1 MFSPAPAL
9 PSPLSS
15 VPHPHRKSF
24 PISPSFH
31 FSLSILILLPLRL
44 PLSLLVSL
52 PPVPSLSS
60 GRSVG
65 RSSSSRLLCSFNL
78 SHYIKKGQH
87 PSHHSAFPSFC
98 SPDGEGGRRDGDSPL
113 FGFLHVEVLAQI
125 LVLERSGAPLGKLFY
140 RVPRG

>member
-1 MFSPAPAL
+1 MKSWNPIDFQITFLSVALFDVPQALRQRRRLWAVPPPPPL

-60 GRSVG
+60 GRSAG
-65 RSSSSRLLCSFNL
+65 RSLYYATRYRARPFVISISGKDFKTPVPEKQRKLLNF
-78 SHYIKKGQH
+78 IV
-87 PSHHSAFPSFC
+87 F
-98 SPDGEGGRRDGDSPL
+98 
-113 FGFLHVEVLAQI
+113 
-125 LVLERSGAPLGKLFY
+125 
-140 RVPRG
+140 